1 METIKRSDKIICIS
15 NKTKSLI
22 NHFSIDKNKIE
33 VVYLAS
39 GYSNNSK
46 IINIKKKYG
55 NFYFLLVVGMVTK
68 FSNFVKAYS
77 VPNSKK
83 NFKLIF
89 FGGEKINLDYK
100 FLEK

>member
-15 NKTKSLI
+15 NKTKEDLI

-46 IINIKKKYG
+46 IINIKK
-55 NFYFLLVVGMVTK
+55 NMVIFTFLLVVGMVTK
-68 FSNFVKAYS
+68 IFKILS
-77 VPNSKK
+77 
-83 NFKLIF
+83 KLIHSPKF
-89 FGGEKINLDYK
+89 TKKISNLYFLVEKK
-100 FLEK
+100 